1 MDYRDYY
8 GMLGVSRGAS
18 QDEIQRAYRKLAR
31 KFHPDINKTPEAEQR
46 FKDINEAYEVLK
58 DSDKRAKY
66 DRFGSAWKQAQKTGA
81 APPGFEDLFSQFGF
95 GGSGGTAGFGGGG
108 FSGQG
113 TRIEFGGGSGS
124 PFSSFF
130 ETLFGGG
137 GMGGGG
143 WQGAE
148 TSARAVGLDHEA
160 KIVLSLEEAGRG
172 GKREI
177 QLSDPATGK
186 KRTLRV
192 TIPKGVRPGQKIR
205 LAGQGGNR
213 GSRRG
218 DLYLTVDLLPH
229 PNFTLDGANLKTILA
244 VTPWEAALGGQAKL
258 ETLDGTVT
266 LKIPAGSSSGRKIRL
281 RGKGFPA
288 GGGHFGD
295 LLAEI
300 RVMVP
305 ETLSGRQ
312 RELFEQLQEAS
323 DFDPRR

>member
-1 MDYRDYY
+1 MDYKDYY
-8 GMLGVSRGAS
+8 GILGVDRGAS
-18 QDEIQRAYRKLAR
+18 HDDVQRAYRKLAR
-31 KFHPDINKTPEAEQR
+31 KYHPDINKTAEADKKFR
-46 FKDINEAYEVLK
+46 DINEAYEVLK

-66 DRFGSAWKQAQKTGA
+66 DRFGSAWKQAQRTGA
-81 APPGFEDLFSQFGF
+81 PPPGFEDIFSQFGF
-95 GGSGGTAGFGGGG
+95 GGPGGFGGAAGFG
-108 FSGQG
+108 GQG
-113 TRIEFGGGSGS
+113 TRIEFDSRSGS

-130 ETLFGGG
+130 ETLFGG
-137 GMGGGG
+137 MGGTGG
-143 WQGAE
+143 GFRGVD
-148 TSARAVGLDHEA
+148 TSARGVGLDHEA

-186 KRTLRV
+186 KRKLRV
-192 TIPKGVRPGQKIR
+192 TIPKGIRPGQKIR

-213 GSRRG
+213 GGRRG

-229 PNFTLDGANLKTILA
+229 PNFTLDGANLQTVLP
-244 VTPWEAALGGQAKL
+244 VTPWEAALGGQATL
-258 ETLDGTVT
+258 QTLDGTVT
-266 LKIPAGSSSGRKIRL
+266 LKVPAGSSSGRRIRL

-288 GGGHFGD
+288 ANGGFGD

-305 ETLSGRQ
+305 ETLTDRQ
-312 RELFEQLQEAS
+312 RQLFEQLKEAS